1 MFTFCVYY
9 LYVIMY
15 TIDLEKFLEKNN
27 LRNKDLAE
35 FLGYKNANMISMILK
50 GQTKMPQ
57 FRIKAILDAGIY
69 DTSMIKEVKKYPNQG
84 KDTVTMSREV
94 FNSIQQLVD
103 TINSQQRTIESQ
115 QETIKANMG
124 GNAQVAGSAVSA
136 DVG

>member
-1 MFTFCVYY
+1 
-9 LYVIMY
+9 MY

-35 FLGYKNANMISMILK
+35 FLGYKNSNMISMILR
-50 GQTKMPQ
+50 GQAKMPQ
-57 FRIKAILDAGIY
+57 IKIKTILNAGIY
-69 DTSMIKEVKKYPNQG
+69 DTSMIKEVNKYPNQG

-115 QETIKANMG
+115 QEMIKSSMG
-124 GNAQVAGSAVSA
+124 GTAQKVEPAASA